1 MTDYNK
7 FKRLN
12 KEYRN
17 QKRVRLELVNEF
29 LSNFGIEIKKKKKSK
44 KNNNATSRI

>member
-17 QKRVRLELVNEF
+17 QKRARLELINEF
-29 LSNFGIEIKKKKKSK
+29 LSNFGIEIKKKEKKGK
-44 KNNNATSRI
+44 K